1 MEEFMP
7 KAIAFACQH
16 TVMVIAW
23 VVVFIGTIYVF
34 VKSAVSG
41 AKEIDQ
47 ATLSQL
53 VNKQNAVIIDL
64 RSIEEFL
71 RGHIAGSQNVLPSDI
86 KQHNLGKLEQY
97 KEQPVIVVC
106 ASGMTSR
113 GSAEQL
119 YKQGF
124 KQVYSLKEG
133 IQGWRAANLPLVKK
147 S

>member
-7 KAIAFACQH
+7 KAIAFASQH

-64 RSIEEFL
+64 RSIEEFFAWDIL
-71 RGHIAGSQNVLPSDI
+71 PAVKMCYLAILNSIILVNWSNTKNNRSLSFVL
-86 KQHNLGKLEQY
+86 QE
-97 KEQPVIVVC
+97 
-106 ASGMTSR
+106 
-113 GSAEQL
+113 
-119 YKQGF
+119 
-124 KQVYSLKEG
+124 
-133 IQGWRAANLPLVKK
+133 
-147 S
+147 